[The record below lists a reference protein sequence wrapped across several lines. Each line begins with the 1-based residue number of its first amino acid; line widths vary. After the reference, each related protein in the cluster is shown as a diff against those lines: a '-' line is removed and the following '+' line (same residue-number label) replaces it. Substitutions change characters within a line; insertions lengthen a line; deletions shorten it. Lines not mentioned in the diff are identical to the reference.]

1 MPEEA
6 SVNLEK
12 YSRPRIGSAYTE
24 DDSVCADTNQSV
36 LMVLAEL

>member
-12 YSRPRIGSAYTE
+12 YSRPRIGSASTE